1 MKPDERETGNWID
14 DGRRRA
20 WKVESGELT
29 PVVRAH
35 ARGRRGREAG
45 GEVSCTYCMALM
57 RGLDKWVVTP
67 SRGR

>member
-1 MKPDERETGNWID
+1 MESRKWRVDTCGQGTRTGEAREG
-14 DGRRRA
+14 G
-20 WKVESGELT
+20 G
-29 PVVRAH
+29 
-35 ARGRRGREAG
+35 GGGGGGG